1 MDEATMVTCM
11 TCRGMDDV
19 GKMKSERRS
28 ARFRE
33 STSNGEVDGS
43 ATLEGFLQAFV
54 ETLVGCGRLGNE
66 TRKGELANDNLA
78 VGAGECTIAVA
89 ERAGNVPFPIC
100 HLTFII
106 CDLIFSSRE
115 MESRMFDRITDTLAV
130 DVQMT
135 IDAPRLVLLTYNYY
149 FHTFENG

>member
-1 MDEATMVTCM
+1 M
-11 TCRGMDDV
+11 T
-19 GKMKSERRS
+19 
-28 ARFRE
+28 
-33 STSNGEVDGS
+33 
-43 ATLEGFLQAFV
+43 
-54 ETLVGCGRLGNE
+54 
-66 TRKGELANDNLA
+66 
-78 VGAGECTIAVA
+78 

-135 IDAPRLVLLTYNYY
+135 IDAPGLMLLTYNYY
-149 FHTFENG
+149 FHTFYFLPFLAADATST